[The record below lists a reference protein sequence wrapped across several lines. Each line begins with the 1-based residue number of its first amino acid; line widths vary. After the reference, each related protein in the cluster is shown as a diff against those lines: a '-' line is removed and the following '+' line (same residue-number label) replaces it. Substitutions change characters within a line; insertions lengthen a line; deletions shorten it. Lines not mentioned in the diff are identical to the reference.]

1 MRHGR
6 PAPIRPSE
14 ITPKE
19 VWLDRRRFLQASA
32 AAAAAAG
39 VAWPGDEARAQQLI
53 QPLAAPRNGAFQVKD
68 ELTPKRL
75 VTTYNNFYEFGTGKS
90 DPAENAGALRVRP
103 WTVEIAGA
111 VEKPMTIGIEDLLK
125 LPLEERVYRFRCVE
139 AWSMVV
145 PWVGFEFNKLAAMV
159 NPTSRAK
166 YVKFVTAEQKDTMTG
181 LRIPVIDFPYVE
193 GLRIDEAMHPL
204 TLMTVGLYG
213 ETLPNQNGAPVR
225 LIVPWKYGFKSGKSI
240 VRIEF
245 VEERPKT
252 TWMLAGPSEYGFY
265 SNVNPNVDHPRWSQK
280 RERVLPG
287 LFASRQTEMFNGYA
301 DQVASLYTG
310 MDLKM
315 YF

>member
-1 MRHGR
+1 MPTFR

-19 VWLDRRRFLQASA
+19 VWLNRRDVVRGAM

-39 VAWPGDEARAQQLI
+39 VPWAAQAAGEPALQKLD
-53 QPLAAPRNGAFQVKD
+53 APRNPAFAVKD
-68 ELTPKRL
+68 ELTPKKL

-111 VEKPMTIGIEDLLK
+111 VEKPMTLGIEEILK
-125 LPLEERVYRFRCVE
+125 FPLEERVYRFRCVE

-145 PWVGFEFNKLAAMV
+145 PWVGFEFNKLAARV
-159 NPTSRAK
+159 NPTSKAK
-166 YVKFVTAEQKDTMTG
+166 FVKFITAEQKDTMTG
-181 LRIPVIDFPYVE
+181 LRFPYIDFPYVE

-213 ETLPNQNGAPVR
+213 ETLPNQNGAPIR
-225 LIVPWKYGFKSGKSI
+225 LIAPWKYGFKSGKSI

-245 VEERPKT
+245 VEQEPKT

-265 SNVNPNVDHPRWSQK
+265 SNVNPAVDHPRWSQK

-287 LFASRQTEMFNGYA
+287 LFASRQTEPFNGYA
-301 DQVASLYTG
+301 EQVASLYAG
-310 MDLKM
+310 MDLKT

>member
-6 PAPIRPSE
+6 PTPIPPSE

-19 VWLDRRRFLQASA
+19 VWLDRRRFLQASV

-53 QPLAAPRNGAFQVKD
+53 QPLVAPRNGAFQVKD
-68 ELTPKRL
+68 ELTPKKL
-75 VTTYNNFYEFGTGKS
+75 VTTYNNFYEFGTGKG

-103 WTVEIAGA
+103 WTIEIAGA

-145 PWVGFEFNKLAAMV
+145 PWVGFEFNRLAAMV

-166 YVKFVTAEQKDTMTG
+166 YVRFVTAEQKDTMTG
-181 LRIPVIDFPYVE
+181 LRMPFIDFPYVE

-245 VEERPKT
+245 VEEQPKS
-252 TWMLAGPSEYGFY
+252 TWMLSGPSEYGFY
-265 SNVNPNVDHPRWSQK
+265 SNVNPTVDHPRWSQK

-287 LFASRQTEMFNGYA
+287 LFASRQTELFNGYGE
-301 DQVASLYTG
+301 QVASLYAG
-310 MDLKM
+310 MDLKTN
-315 YF
+315 F